1 MTNQHTLNQRNTDVH
16 RSISPQYN
24 ISCRYITEHRQRVDV
39 TTGYLEGTE
48 YINPFHLL
56 HVVPG
61 NIENRIAVNESSTT
75 KSFNTPYK

>member
-1 MTNQHTLNQRNTDVH
+1 MTNQHTFNQRNTDVH

-24 ISCRYITEHRQRVDV
+24 ISCRYITEHRQRVAV

-48 YINPFHLL
+48 YITPFHVL

-61 NIENRIAVNESSTT
+61 NIENKIAVHESSTT